1 MGVYLLDKPF
11 GDIGLKIASHDSA
24 AKVVLIKDGV
34 YLDTSKFK
42 GGKIYAMKDD
52 VEKRGLG
59 KKLSAT
65 AELIDYPH
73 LVDMIVDDKVMNFI

>member
-11 GDIGLKIASHDSA
+11 GDIGLKIANFDDS

-34 YLDTSKFK
+34 YLNTSGLR
-42 GGKIYAMKDD
+42 GGKVYAMKDD

-59 KKLSAT
+59 KVLAGK
-65 AELIDYPH
+65 AELIDYPK
-73 LVDMIVDDKVMNFI
+73 LIDMIVDDKVMNFI